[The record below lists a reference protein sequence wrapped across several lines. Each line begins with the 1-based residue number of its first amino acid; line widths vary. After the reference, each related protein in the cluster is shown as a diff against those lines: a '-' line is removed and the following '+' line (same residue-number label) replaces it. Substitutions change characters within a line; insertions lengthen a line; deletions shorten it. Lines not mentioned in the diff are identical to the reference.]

1 MAQALY
7 ERIAEDLRNKIKS
20 GRLAAGARLTP
31 EPGLQQEYSERPEF
45 SSAKVSR
52 NTVRDAISLLVLEGL
67 VEKRAGQGT
76 FVVEKIDPF
85 RTTLSGNPEGGESA
99 AYQSEVTRRGHK
111 PEETEPRVEIHFASR
126 APELQLDE
134 NDQVVSRYQA
144 RYIDGKPYSLQT
156 SFYPRRYV
164 NEGADRLDNAGEIE
178 QGAVAYIQQTLGIKQ
193 VGWRDEAHVRIA
205 DVQESDFFG
214 LAAKSGAQVLETRR
228 TAYANG
234 GQPIRLTV
242 TVYAADRNILA
253 YEAGQVPTETL
264 APDSEIPDQQ

>member
-7 ERIAEDLRNKIKS
+7 ERIAEDLRTKIKS
-20 GRLAAGARLTP
+20 GELAAGGRLIP

-45 SSAKVSR
+45 SSTKVSR
-52 NTVRDAISLLVLEGL
+52 NTVRDAIGLLVLEGL

-76 FVVEKIDPF
+76 FVVEKINPF

-111 PEETEPRVEIHFASR
+111 RVETEPRVEIHFGSR
-126 APELQLDE
+126 APELQLAE
-134 NDQVVSRYQA
+134 TDQVVSRHQA
-144 RYIDGKPYSLQT
+144 RNIDGRPYSLQT

-164 NEGADRLDNAGEIE
+164 SDGADRLDNAGEIE
-178 QGAVAYIQQTLGIKQ
+178 EGAVAYIQRKLGIKQ
-193 VGWRDEAHVRIA
+193 VGWRDEVHVRIA

-228 TAYANG
+228 TAFDG
-234 GQPIRLTV
+234 DGQPIRLTV
-242 TVYAADRNILA
+242 TVYAADRNLLV
-253 YEAGQVPTETL
+253 YEAGQVPSETEAT
-264 APDSEIPDQQ
+264 DSQVPGKP